1 MLPSIVSSRYISN
14 SHLLRKGAN
23 IRVKDQDGATPL
35 HYAFQVSARQT
46 VKLLTKCKVDVNVAD
61 NEGKTPLDLC
71 LSYGKD
77 FKSYDLAKMLKLTLA
92 INHDY

>member
-1 MLPSIVSSRYISN
+1 MAMPWSASTTSTFYRGLFLPMLPSIVSSRYISN

-61 NEGKTPLDLC
+61 NVSIG
-71 LSYGKD
+71 
-77 FKSYDLAKMLKLTLA
+77 
-92 INHDY
+92 